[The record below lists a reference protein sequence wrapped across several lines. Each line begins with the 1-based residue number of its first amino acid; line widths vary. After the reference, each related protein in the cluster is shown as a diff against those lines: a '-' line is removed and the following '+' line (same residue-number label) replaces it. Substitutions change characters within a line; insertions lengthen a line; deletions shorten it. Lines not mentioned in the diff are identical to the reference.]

1 MYDAATALTG
11 IAAHVRACQAKILSE
26 QIDE

>member
-11 IAAHVRACQAKILSE
+11 IATHVRACQAKILSE